1 MLELLNKLRLN
12 NHSLTSRWIAAFFA
26 LACLGP
32 LWPTYFISS
41 SVKFVDS
48 VGIRFVLIPKGEFF
62 MGNKDTTLDLIKEFP
77 KYEVSRIVQLDDERP
92 SHQVKISKEFY
103 LGVNEVTLGQ
113 FTRFLSETNYLP
125 ESMRDGKGAYGY
137 VKRDDGNRTRDEVI
151 FDGPDPQFSLMTT
164 GFDQTADHPVVNV
177 SWNDAIA
184 MAAWLTEKE
193 GVLYRLP
200 TEAEWE
206 YACLANQNMR
216 YAQSNRP
223 NGLADFANIFDL
235 SAAAEWSPADEFALD
250 DRDGFVF
257 TAPVGRFDANAFGLK
272 DMLGNVS
279 EWVADDYDPH
289 YYHHSLLTD
298 PVGPELNSDKVRRG
312 GAWNTSFLDA
322 RCASRNYSAPSSR
335 HPTLGFRLVR
345 EAS

>member
-1 MLELLNKLRLN
+1 MLKLINKLRLN
-12 NHSLTSRWIAAFFA
+12 NHSLTSRLIAAFFA

-41 SVKFVDS
+41 SAKFVDS

-62 MGNKDTTLDLIKEFP
+62 MGNKDSTLDLIKEFS

-92 SHQVKISKEFY
+92 SHQVKISKGFY

-125 ESMRDGKGAYGY
+125 ESMRDGKGGYGY
-137 VKRDDGNRTRDEVI
+137 VKREDENRPKDSAI
-151 FDGPDPQFSLMTT
+151 FEGPDPQFSWMTT
-164 GFDQTADHPVVNV
+164 GFDQTGDHPVVNV
-177 SWNDAIA
+177 SWNDALA

-206 YACLANQNMR
+206 YACLADQNMR
-216 YAQSNRP
+216 YSQSNRP
-223 NGLADFANIFDL
+223 NDLADFANIFDH
-235 SAAAEWSPADEFALD
+235 AASVALNPADELAID
-250 DRDGFVF
+250 DSDGFVF
-257 TAPVGRFDANAFGLK
+257 TAPVGHFDANAFGLK
-272 DMLGNVS
+272 DMVGNVS

-289 YYHHSLLTD
+289 YYYHSLLID
-298 PVGPELNSDKVRRG
+298 PIGPELNGDKVRRG
-312 GAWNTSFLDA
+312 GSWNTSFLDS
-322 RCASRNYSAPSSR
+322 RCASRNYSKPSSR
-335 HPTLGFRLVR
+335 HPTVGFRLVR
-345 EAS
+345 EVS